1 MSVQK
6 AFYTI
11 ISSVSHCQLC
21 FTKALLQAIDVLKKE
36 VQRQREEKE
45 VLEANVRE
53 QVVSEMQEIISEM
66 QNGFRYVI
74 VVGHYAFY
82 NRKQA
87 SFVLWNK
94 RDKK

>member
-1 MSVQK
+1 MQK
-6 AFYTI
+6 AFYTS
-11 ISSVSHCQLC
+11 ISSVPHRQLC
-21 FTKALLQAIDVLKKE
+21 FIKALLQAVDVLKKE

-74 VVGHYAFY
+74 VVGHYAF
-82 NRKQA
+82 
-87 SFVLWNK
+87 L
-94 RDKK
+94 